1 MCANAIQT
9 AAIIAAL
16 SLVTIEC
23 LADKQPLS
31 LENIYLKES
40 VWSQTV
46 ENVQWSTDGT
56 FFNFTQENP
65 KTGLLD
71 IYVHDVANGA
81 ERLVIA
87 GDALRIDGEPIRM
100 SRYEWTADR
109 RFLLLAGPVTVTWD
123 NRREAPHY
131 VYQADT
137 RELRPLGD
145 RLALRNV
152 HLSPDG
158 SHVAYVLENN
168 LYIARVDGGAARAVT
183 TNGSAD
189 IFNGIRAQTGNKFGY
204 EDAWSWSPDGK
215 KIAFMRQ
222 DVVDVEVFYLVDAVG
237 KYNEIHALKYANAG
251 ERHAVYKIGVFDL
264 GSRQTTWMDIGT
276 DTDDYIPDFEW
287 AGASDV
293 LAIQRLTR
301 DQDTLELLLGDVNTG
316 ETRVVVL
323 DTDDTWV
330 NTTDD
335 LMFLEDGQKRFVWT
349 SEKSGWRHAYLYD
362 FEGSELPLTQGDWEV
377 TSLIAVDEREGW
389 LYFYAKKDSI
399 IDQHVYRVR
408 LDASDLEKASGKA
421 GWYEWTF
428 SPDDRHVIQSYSNAS
443 TPPVVTLLESSSG
456 ESLRVLENGTV
467 AAAAEFAIPNPE
479 FFQFETSDGIEL
491 NASFIKP
498 LDFDPEEKYPVI
510 VYGYGNVGTQV
521 VVNRWGARSGW
532 KRDLWH
538 RYMAEQGF
546 IIFRMDNR
554 TTAGRGKAAKDL
566 TYGEYAKYAVLDQL
580 EGAKHLSSLPYVDD
594 SRIGV
599 WGWSGGG
606 YLACALMTKGAPHY
620 KTGVC
625 VAPVIDLLRYEAVGV
640 ERWMGAP
647 EENEEGYRRVDL
659 MNYADRLQGSL
670 LLIHGTGD
678 ENVKFAFTLQFVNAL
693 IEQGK
698 QFDMLVYPNRHHGI
712 NDAKLHIYTR
722 MTNWFLDEL

>member
-1 MCANAIQT
+1 MRVSAPR
-9 AAIIAAL
+9 AAVIVAAL
-16 SLVTIEC
+16 SLIATEC
-23 LADKQPLS
+23 LADKQALS
-31 LENIYLKES
+31 LEDIYEQEAL
-40 VWSQTV
+40 WSRTV
-46 ENVQWSTDGT
+46 ENVQWSPDGT

-65 KTGLLD
+65 ETGLRD
-71 IYVHDVANGA
+71 IYVHEVASGA
-81 ERLVIA
+81 ERPVIA
-87 GDALRIDGEPIRM
+87 GDALRVEGAPIDLSG
-100 SRYEWTADR
+100 YEWTADR
-109 RFLLLAGPVTVTWD
+109 RFVLLAGPVTLTWD
-123 NRREAPHY
+123 SQREGPY
-131 VYQADT
+131 YIYEVETGD
-137 RELRPLGD
+137 LRPLGD
-145 RLALRNV
+145 NRALRNV

-158 SHVAYVLENN
+158 SHVGYVLEND
-168 LYIARVDGGAARAVT
+168 LYIASVDGGAARAIT
-183 TNGSAD
+183 TDGSAN

-204 EDAWSWSPDGK
+204 EEPWSWSPDGK

-222 DVVDVEVFYLVDAVG
+222 DATDVKLFYLVDAMG

-251 ERHAVYKIGVFDL
+251 EHHAVYGIGVFDL
-264 GSRQTTWMDIGT
+264 ESGQTAWMDIGT
-276 DTDDYIPDFEW
+276 DTDSYVPDFEW

-301 DQDTLELLLGDVNTG
+301 DQDTLELLLGNADTG
-316 ETRVVVL
+316 ETRTVVT
-323 DTDDTWV
+323 DTDGTWV

-335 LMFLEDGQKRFVWT
+335 LMFLEDGRERFVWT

-362 FEGSELPLTQGDWEV
+362 FDGNERPLTQGDWEV
-377 TSLIAVDEREGW
+377 TSLIAVDEQEGW

-408 LDASDLEKASGKA
+408 LDASGLEKVSGKP
-421 GWYEWTF
+421 GWYEWSF
-428 SPDDRHVIQSYSNAS
+428 SPDDRHVIQAYSDAA
-443 TPPVVTLLESSSG
+443 TPPVTTLLESSSG
-456 ESLRVLENGTV
+456 ESLRVLDDSVSAV
-467 AAAAEFAIPNPE
+467 AARFAIPNPE
-479 FFQFETSDGIEL
+479 FFQFETGDGIEL

-498 LDFDPEEKYPVI
+498 LDFDPEKKYPVI

-532 KRDLWH
+532 RRDLWH

-566 TYGEYAKYAVLDQL
+566 TYGEYGKYAVLDQL
-580 EGAKHLSSLPYVDD
+580 EGAKYLSSLSYVDD

-606 YLACALMTKGAPHY
+606 YLACALMTKGAPIY

-640 ERWMGAP
+640 ERWMGSP
-647 EENEEGYRRVDL
+647 DENEEGYGRVNL

-678 ENVKFAFTLQFVNAL
+678 DNVKFAFTLQFANAL
-693 IEQGK
+693 IEHGK

-712 NDAKLHIYTR
+712 HDAKLHVYTR